1 MAPHKVVVKCG
12 SYAVLVELQIIG
24 PLSRGAPQET
34 SWFTMEHTE
43 EVTSLVRDAVDRRV
57 RLYIDCLHKRGQP
70 KHKRELPHANPL
82 CVKGRRVSLVAN
94 FVKRHFNLRC
104 IVKHQYGELRVFPER
119 YVVCVSRLE
128 DASANPTPAVTVSQ
142 STESQ
147 YFSRPAAETRDELN
161 SSTITKRSSLQK
173 IARHAHARPRPETQ
187 PLPCGS
193 VLGKKLQS
201 EQNRVPGEQVP
212 EPQPPTDQPRLTT
225 DTVLPHGHPTTSTDP
240 RDTVLSQSQI
250 QGEEDEPSRV
260 PGNTDPRDTVLS
272 QSQSQGEEDEPSR
285 VPGNTDPRD
294 TVLSQSQSQGVKDE
308 PSRVPGNT
316 DPRDTVLSQSQSQG
330 EEDEPSRV
338 PGNTDPRDTVLSQSQ
353 SQGVKDEPSRVP
365 GNTDP
370 RDTVLSQSQSQGE
383 EEEPSRVPGNTDP
396 RDTVL
401 SQSQS
406 QGEEEEPSR
415 VPGNTDPRDTVLS
428 QSQSQGKEEE
438 PSRVPGEDEPSR
450 VPGEDEPSR
459 VPGEDEPSR
468 VPGEDPPSRVPGEDP
483 PSRVPGEDPPSR
495 VPGED
500 PPSRVP
506 GEDPPSRVPGED
518 PPRAKRVCLEP
529 LLVAC
534 SSNDL
539 ITPTHSAE
547 SSNPLLPPPPL
558 SSPRPLVV
566 KSSAKTES
574 EAFPAP
580 AAPLS
585 PLPAP
590 ERTQSTAP
598 LSPLPAPER
607 TQSQTSQTTVE
618 VELLTPGKQSQSL
631 LPLTSSNNTEQTNQN
646 SPAAGLRG
654 RSVKDVVSSALSIA
668 STYISIIG
676 EAEEGRENGGRKR
689 RRGEEKRREEKRGK
703 IMEGK
708 RGEEREVGEE
718 ERSVARP
725 SRLRRLKR

>member
-12 SYAVLVELQIIG
+12 SYAVLVDLQIIG
-24 PLSRGAPQET
+24 PLGHGAPQET

-70 KHKRELPHANPL
+70 KHKRELPRANPL
-82 CVKGRRVSLVAN
+82 CVKGQRVSLVAN
-94 FVKRHFNLRC
+94 FVKRHFNLWC

-128 DASANPTPAVTVSQ
+128 DASANPTPAVTVS
-142 STESQ
+142 TESQ

-161 SSTITKRSSLQK
+161 SSAITKRSSLQK
-173 IARHAHARPRPETQ
+173 IARHANARPQPETQ

-193 VLGKKLQS
+193 VLGKKLHS

-212 EPQPPTDQPRLTT
+212 EPQPPTGQARLTT
-225 DTVLPHGHPTTSTDP
+225 DAVLPHGHPTTSTDP
-240 RDTVLSQSQI
+240 TEQAGVVGGVGLTEGKQRESVGL
-250 QGEEDEPSRV
+250 
-260 PGNTDPRDTVLS
+260 PGDTDPRDTVLGL
-272 QSQSQGEEDEPSR
+272 SQSQG
-285 VPGNTDPRD
+285 
-294 TVLSQSQSQGVKDE
+294 
-308 PSRVPGNT
+308 
-316 DPRDTVLSQSQSQG
+316 
-330 EEDEPSRV
+330 
-338 PGNTDPRDTVLSQSQ
+338 
-353 SQGVKDEPSRVP
+353 
-365 GNTDP
+365 
-370 RDTVLSQSQSQGE
+370 
-383 EEEPSRVPGNTDP
+383 
-396 RDTVL
+396 
-401 SQSQS
+401 
-406 QGEEEEPSR
+406 
-415 VPGNTDPRDTVLS
+415 
-428 QSQSQGKEEE
+428 
-438 PSRVPGEDEPSR
+438 GEDK
-450 VPGEDEPSR
+450 
-459 VPGEDEPSR
+459 
-468 VPGEDPPSRVPGEDP
+468 
-483 PSRVPGEDPPSR
+483 
-495 VPGED
+495 
-500 PPSRVP
+500 
-506 GEDPPSRVPGED
+506 PSRVPGED
-518 PPRAKRVCLEP
+518 PPRAKRVCLGP

-547 SSNPLLPPPPL
+547 SSNPLLPPPPPPLL
-558 SSPRPLVV
+558 SSPRPPVV

-580 AAPLS
+580 APALFPAPAAALFPAPERTQSTAPLSPLPAPVPERTQSTAPLSPLPAPVPERTQSTAPLSPLPAPEKDQSTAPLSPLPAPAPERTQSTAPLSPLPAPAPEKDQSTAPLSPLPAPAPERTQSTAPLSPLPAPAPEKDQSTAPLSPLPAPVPERTQSTAPLSPLPAPERTQSTAPLSPLPAPVPERTQSTAPLSPLPAPERTQSTAPLS

-668 STYISIIG
+668 STHIGVIG
-676 EAEEGRENGGRKR
+676 EGEEGRENGGRRR
-689 RRGEEKRREEKRGK
+689 RRGEEKRREGRGREEKRAK

-708 RGEEREVGEE
+708 RGEEREYNGGDKSRRGEEREVGEE

-725 SRLRRLKR
+725 SRLRRLKK

>member
-1 MAPHKVVVKCG
+1 
-12 SYAVLVELQIIG
+12 
-24 PLSRGAPQET
+24 
-34 SWFTMEHTE
+34 
-43 EVTSLVRDAVDRRV
+43 
-57 RLYIDCLHKRGQP
+57 LHKRGQP
-70 KHKRELPHANPL
+70 KHKRELPRANPL

-173 IARHAHARPRPETQ
+173 IARHANARPRPETQ

-193 VLGKKLQS
+193 VLVKNLHS

-225 DTVLPHGHPTTSTDP
+225 DAVLPHGHPTTSTDP
-240 RDTVLSQSQI
+240 TVQAGAVGGVGLTEGKQRESVGLPGNTDPRDTVLSQSQS
-250 QGEEDEPSRV
+250 QGGEDEPSRV

-272 QSQSQGEEDEPSR
+272 QSQSQGGEDEPSR

-294 TVLSQSQSQGVKDE
+294 TVLSQSQSQG
-308 PSRVPGNT
+308 G
-316 DPRDTVLSQSQSQG
+316 
-330 EEDEPSRV
+330 EDEPSRV

-353 SQGVKDEPSRVP
+353 SQGGEDEPSRVP

-370 RDTVLSQSQSQGE
+370 RDTVLSQSQSQ
-383 EEEPSRVPGNTDP
+383 D
-396 RDTVL
+396 
-401 SQSQS
+401 
-406 QGEEEEPSR
+406 
-415 VPGNTDPRDTVLS
+415 
-428 QSQSQGKEEE
+428 
-438 PSRVPGEDEPSR
+438 GEDE
-450 VPGEDEPSR
+450 
-459 VPGEDEPSR
+459 
-468 VPGEDPPSRVPGEDP
+468 
-483 PSRVPGEDPPSR
+483 
-495 VPGED
+495 
-500 PPSRVP
+500 
-506 GEDPPSRVPGED
+506 PSRVPGED
-518 PPRAKRVCLEP
+518 PPRAKRVCLGP

-547 SSNPLLPPPPL
+547 SSNPLLPPPPPL
-558 SSPRPLVV
+558 SSPRPPVV

-574 EAFPAP
+574 EAFPALFP
-580 AAPLS
+580 APAAPLSPLPAPAPEKDQSTAPLS

-607 TQSQTSQTTVE
+607 TQSTAPSPLSQPQSGPSPQPLSPLSQPQSGPSPQPLSPLSQRQPQSGPSPQPPSPLSQPQSRPSPKPLKPQWKWSC
-618 VELLTPGKQSQSL
+618 LLQG
-631 LPLTSSNNTEQTNQN
+631 N
-646 SPAAGLRG
+646 SPRVSFLSQAAITQ
-654 RSVKDVVSSALSIA
+654 S
-668 STYISIIG
+668 
-676 EAEEGRENGGRKR
+676 
-689 RRGEEKRREEKRGK
+689 
-703 IMEGK
+703 
-708 RGEEREVGEE
+708 
-718 ERSVARP
+718 RP
-725 SRLRRLKR
+725 TKTAPPQV